1 LTWIVLQLR
10 SALDRAAFGAAFGAA
25 GKGPLCEMKR
35 RLEMRK
41 VAADIGVTVAV
52 RGAL

>member
-10 SALDRAAFGAAFGAA
+10 SALARAAFGCA
-25 GKGPLCEMKR
+25 GKRPRREMKR

-52 RGAL
+52 RDALS